1 MTTETQRVVLVHLN
15 VGVPTSDRRTPDEI
29 GRAIQDQLRL
39 AHPWRPSV
47 NQLEIEVV
55 LADEVGPE
63 IAATGH
69 VVGAVYRSSFW
80 GGNYRV
86 IRADRDETV
95 MEVVGLG
102 PKPVHNGDYRPTV
115 GDHYSTNAQ
124 LSPLDER
131 LESVAWVGRIDG
143 TFGPLGFPSREAAE
157 HYLAV
162 VLVKL
167 DPSGVEQGHY
177 YIDAEEDSGIPETKG
192 ETS

>member
-1 MTTETQRVVLVHLN
+1 MTTDTQRVVLVHLN
-15 VGVPTSDRRTPDEI
+15 IGVPTDDRRTPDEI
-29 GRAIQDQLRL
+29 GKAILDQLGL

-63 IAATGH
+63 ITATGH

-86 IRADRDETV
+86 IRGDRDETV
-95 MEVVGLG
+95 MEVIGL
-102 PKPVHNGDYRPTV
+102 PDPPSDYRPTV
-115 GDHYSTNAQ
+115 GDHFSTNAQ

-131 LESVAWVGRIDG
+131 LESRAWVGRIDG
-143 TFGPLGFPSREAAE
+143 TYGPLGFPSREAAE
-157 HYLAV
+157 QYLAV
-162 VLVKL
+162 CLVKL

-177 YIDAEEDSGIPETKG
+177 YIDGMIPG
-192 ETS
+192 ESD